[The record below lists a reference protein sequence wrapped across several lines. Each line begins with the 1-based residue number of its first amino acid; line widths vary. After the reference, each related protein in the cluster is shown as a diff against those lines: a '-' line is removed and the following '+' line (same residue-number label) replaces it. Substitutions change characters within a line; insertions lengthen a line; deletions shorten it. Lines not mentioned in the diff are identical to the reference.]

1 MTEQE
6 IWIEAPD
13 ASSAAFLMRHL
24 VGRLQVRLVQCTGRG
39 WRVLVRPDRGGPSP
53 VADVIPLVREWLHAY
68 DLTATRM
75 HVGTAASPFA
85 KQGWRDSGQAA
96 LFALRTRRLRKPLG
110 GPSPAGSAPS
120 ATTLT
125 PRQKATRPWI
135 FSAAGV

>member
-53 VADVIPLVREWLHAY
+53 IADVIPLVREWLHAY

-75 HVGTAASPFA
+75 HVGNRSFTV
-85 KQGWRDSGQAA
+85 
-96 LFALRTRRLRKPLG
+96 RK
-110 GPSPAGSAPS
+110 ARVA
-120 ATTLT
+120 
-125 PRQKATRPWI
+125 
-135 FSAAGV
+135 